1 VAVNTESGGAV
12 DISIDVAAR
21 MRPRGIS
28 VNGLTEAGQE
38 IIWTILDGLAWQ
50 LGEFIDLVWP
60 VDTGASQADWE
71 TTAEGFEWVIRNP
84 REYAAYVHRAGTS
97 PDDEVYKQVAKE
109 SERLLSGAWPQIKA
123 AAERSRR
130 SKTSPGLLAEFQ
142 KLLLPSAAG
151 AAGLESGGTI
161 FAAQVRAFERV
172 NTRSRER
179 ARARA
184 R

>member
-1 VAVNTESGGAV
+1 MAANRLGPDSGAV

-21 MRPRGIS
+21 MRSKGIS
-28 VNGLTEAGQE
+28 IVNMTTTAVERVWA
-38 IIWTILDGLAWQ
+38 ILDGLSFQ

-60 VDTGASQADWE
+60 VDTGLSQADWE

-84 REYAAYVHRAGTS
+84 REYAEYVHRQRETGNL
-97 PDDEVYKQVAKE
+97 VYKE
-109 SERLLSGAWPQIKA
+109 I
-123 AAERSRR
+123 AERSEE
-130 SKTSPGLLAEFQ
+130 LLRGAWSQIQSIAKAGQRDDTPARPSLLRQF
-142 KLLLPSAAG
+142 LLPSIVGPSEAG
-151 AAGLESGGTI
+151 RGTI
-161 FAAQVRAFERV
+161 FAARAAGFLRE

>member
-1 VAVNTESGGAV
+1 MAVNRLGADSGPV

-21 MRPRGIS
+21 MRSKGIS
-28 VNGLTEAGQE
+28 VVNMTTTAVERVWA
-38 IIWTILDGLAWQ
+38 ILDGLSFQ

-84 REYAAYVHRAGTS
+84 REYAGYVHRQRETGNL
-97 PDDEVYKQVAKE
+97 VYKE
-109 SERLLSGAWPQIKA
+109 I
-123 AAERSRR
+123 AERSEE
-130 SKTSPGLLAEFQ
+130 LLRGALPQIQSIAKAGQ
-142 KLLLPSAAG
+142 KDDTPTRPSLLQQFLLPSIVGPSEAG
-151 AAGLESGGTI
+151 RGTI
-161 FAAQVRAFERV
+161 FAARAAGFLRE

>member
-1 VAVNTESGGAV
+1 MAANRLGPDSGAV

-21 MRPRGIS
+21 MRSKGIS
-28 VNGLTEAGQE
+28 IVNMTTAAVERVWA
-38 IIWTILDGLAWQ
+38 ILDGLSFQ

-84 REYAAYVHRAGTS
+84 REYAEYVHRQRETGNL
-97 PDDEVYKQVAKE
+97 VYKE
-109 SERLLSGAWPQIKA
+109 I
-123 AAERSRR
+123 AERSEE
-130 SKTSPGLLAEFQ
+130 LLRGALPQIQSIAKAGQ
-142 KLLLPSAAG
+142 KDDTPARPSLIQQFLLPSIVGPSEAG
-151 AAGLESGGTI
+151 RGTI
-161 FAAQVRAFERV
+161 FAARAAGFLRE

>member
-1 VAVNTESGGAV
+1 MAANRLGADSGAV

-21 MRPRGIS
+21 MRSKGVS
-28 VNGLTEAGQE
+28 VVNMTTTAVERVWA
-38 IIWTILDGLAWQ
+38 ILDGLSFQ

-84 REYAAYVHRAGTS
+84 REYAEFVHRKGT
-97 PDDEVYKQVAKE
+97 PDSDRVYKQ
-109 SERLLSGAWPQIKA
+109 I
-123 AAERSRR
+123 AERSEE
-130 SKTSPGLLAEFQ
+130 LLRGALPQIQSIAKAGQ
-142 KLLLPSAAG
+142 KDDTPARPSLIQQFLLPSIVGPSEAG
-151 AAGLESGGTI
+151 RGTI
-161 FAAQVRAFERV
+161 FAARAAGFLRE

>member
-1 VAVNTESGGAV
+1 MATNRLGPDSGAV

-21 MRPRGIS
+21 MRSKGIS
-28 VNGLTEAGQE
+28 VVNLTTAAVDRL
-38 IIWTILDGLAWQ
+38 WAILDGLSFQ

-84 REYAAYVHRAGTS
+84 REYAEYVHRQRETGNL
-97 PDDEVYKQVAKE
+97 VYKE
-109 SERLLSGAWPQIKA
+109 I
-123 AAERSRR
+123 AERSEE
-130 SKTSPGLLAEFQ
+130 LLRGAWSQIQSIAKAGQ
-142 KLLLPSAAG
+142 KDDTPARPSLIQQFLLPSIVGPSEAG
-151 AAGLESGGTI
+151 RGTI
-161 FAAQVRAFERV
+161 FAARAAGFLRE

>member
-1 VAVNTESGGAV
+1 MAANRLGADSGAV

-21 MRPRGIS
+21 MRSKGIS
-28 VNGLTEAGQE
+28 VVNMTTTAVERVWA
-38 IIWTILDGLAWQ
+38 ILDGLSFQ

-84 REYAAYVHRAGTS
+84 REYAEYVHRQRETGNL
-97 PDDEVYKQVAKE
+97 VYKE
-109 SERLLSGAWPQIKA
+109 I
-123 AAERSRR
+123 AERSEE
-130 SKTSPGLLAEFQ
+130 LLRGALPQIQSIAKAGQ
-142 KLLLPSAAG
+142 KDDTPARPSLTQQFLLPSIVGPSEAG
-151 AAGLESGGTI
+151 RGTI
-161 FAAQVRAFERV
+161 FAARAAGFLRE

>member
-1 VAVNTESGGAV
+1 MAANRLGPDSGAV

-21 MRPRGIS
+21 MRSKGIS
-28 VNGLTEAGQE
+28 IVNMTTAAVERVWA
-38 IIWTILDGLAWQ
+38 ILDGLSFQ

-60 VDTGASQADWE
+60 VATGASQADWE

-84 REYAAYVHRAGTS
+84 REYAEYVHRQRETGNL
-97 PDDEVYKQVAKE
+97 VYKE
-109 SERLLSGAWPQIKA
+109 I
-123 AAERSRR
+123 AERSEE
-130 SKTSPGLLAEFQ
+130 LLRGALPQIQSIAKAGQ
-142 KLLLPSAAG
+142 KDDTPARPSLAQQFLLPSIVGPSEAG
-151 AAGLESGGTI
+151 RGTI
-161 FAAQVRAFERV
+161 FAARAAGFLRE

>member
-1 VAVNTESGGAV
+1 MAANRLGPDSGAV

-21 MRPRGIS
+21 MRSKGIS
-28 VNGLTEAGQE
+28 IVNMTTAAVERVWA
-38 IIWTILDGLAWQ
+38 ILDGLSFQ

-84 REYAAYVHRAGTS
+84 REYAEYVHRQRETGNL
-97 PDDEVYKQVAKE
+97 VYKE
-109 SERLLSGAWPQIKA
+109 I
-123 AAERSRR
+123 AERSEE
-130 SKTSPGLLAEFQ
+130 LLRGALPQIQSIAKAGQ
-142 KLLLPSAAG
+142 KDDTPARPSLAQQFLLPSIVGPSEAG
-151 AAGLESGGTI
+151 RGTI
-161 FAAQVRAFERV
+161 FAARAAGFLRE

>member
-1 VAVNTESGGAV
+1 MAANRLGPDSGSV

-21 MRPRGIS
+21 MRAKGIS
-28 VNGLTEAGQE
+28 VINLTQSAVAQ
-38 IIWTILDGLAWQ
+38 IWSLIDELAFL

-84 REYAAYVHRAGTS
+84 REYTEYVRHKNSTKGAR
-97 PDDEVYKQVAKE
+97 VYKQVAE
-109 SERLLSGAWPQIKA
+109 RSEELLRGAWSRIKA
-123 AAERSRR
+123 IAKAGQRDETPARPS
-130 SKTSPGLLAEFQ
+130 LIQQF
-142 KLLLPSAAG
+142 LLPSIVGPSEAGRGTLFAARAAG
-151 AAGLESGGTI
+151 FLRE
-161 FAAQVRAFERV
+161 